1 MKRLLQVCF
10 IAAMVFGLASCNKE
24 ENGSDNNGSAATTP
38 TSLVG
43 TEWTWDNG
51 SIRFTTATDA
61 IVSVNNYNPHK
72 GEIPATY
79 TYADGSG
86 VLEMDIR
93 GHNDSVEHYSIR
105 FTVNGNKMTATG
117 TPDGDVTLTRVSNS
131 PTQPD
136 TLASLVGTSWSYY
149 DGEANITVTF
159 VTTSDVRVLA
169 STPAG
174 PEEGY
179 GTYSYSNGSGSM
191 QLYMN
196 DTTYYIT
203 FTVSGNTMTAYGTP
217 AGTVTLT
224 RAGSNPNPNP
234 NPGGDVSNSLVG
246 TGWMWTDYD
255 DIVVVEFGDNGQV
268 GIMVGDYGD
277 DNQSTFMGTYTYSN
291 GNGTIS
297 VYVEGQHYNIT
308 FTVNGNTLTAY
319 NTPGG
324 TITMTREHK

>member
-1 MKRLLQVCF
+1 
-10 IAAMVFGLASCNKE
+10 MVFGLASCTKE
-24 ENGSDNNGSAATTP
+24 DNNANGGNGSTSTP

-43 TEWTWDNG
+43 TEWTWNNG
-51 SIRFTTATDA
+51 SISFTTASDA
-61 IVSVNNYNPHK
+61 IVTIYNYHQGRK
-72 GEIPATY
+72 TGVFPATY
-79 TYADGSG
+79 TYSNGSG
-86 VLEMDIR
+86 ELKMTIDDQPMTIQ
-93 GHNDSVEHYSIR
+93 
-105 FTVNGNKMTATG
+105 FTVSGNTLTAKG
-117 TPDGDVTLTRVSNS
+117 TPDGDVTATRANNNNPQPDPNPGGDVSN
-131 PTQPD
+131 
-136 TLASLVGTSWSYY
+136 SLVGTGWMWTDY
-149 DGEANITVTF
+149 DDIVVVEFGDNGQVGIMVGDYGNDDQSTF
-159 VTTSDVRVLA
+159 M
-169 STPAG
+169 
-174 PEEGY
+174 
-179 GTYSYSNGSGSM
+179 GTYTYSNGNGTISVYIEG
-191 QLYMN
+191 QHYN
-196 DTTYYIT
+196 IT
-203 FTVSGNTMTAYGTP
+203 FTVNGNTLTAYNTPGGTI
-217 AGTVTLT
+217 TFT
-224 RAGSNPNPNP
+224 RMGGDPNPGP